1 MIQPLF
7 AQDRRSE
14 TDHTFMVTL
23 VKSDYQIMHVK
34 IEPNV
39 FLMIKKLFCRVRAKT
54 MRRTAKVCVP

>member
-34 IEPNV
+34 IEPFFFNDKEA
-39 FLMIKKLFCRVRAKT
+39 FL
-54 MRRTAKVCVP
+54 